1 MTSIVRHNCQKNE
14 QLTEKTLGRIAG
26 RKVVWKIKSAKY
38 CNNTTGGDEYK
49 SPAEVNRKERF
60 DNESIFFYGI
70 LCDGGMLLNGERAAG
85 MGK

>member
-1 MTSIVRHNCQKNE
+1 MK
-14 QLTEKTLGRIAG
+14 
-26 RKVVWKIKSAKY
+26 
-38 CNNTTGGDEYK
+38 TTGGDEYK

-85 MGK
+85 TGK